1 MAGSCSSAISPQ
13 TSGCVG
19 TTRQVATEKSNSA
32 AATAKASLTRVW
44 LSASV
49 DMNTMPTAKVDFSSR
64 PKRSRAR
71 SRMKSAGIWSN
82 KPHPSPVFPSA
93 AIPPRCVIQV
103 SDSMAVCS
111 SLWLATPCWWAI
123 MPKPQLSRNS
133 SGLYKPR
140 TSFAVPTVAFT
151 MPDDFMSELA
161 RLIKLGLDAMNA
173 QSQKGR
179 TVYTSGPLSTI
190 CVTAK

>member
-1 MAGSCSSAISPQ
+1 
-13 TSGCVG
+13 
-19 TTRQVATEKSNSA
+19 
-32 AATAKASLTRVW
+32 
-44 LSASV
+44 
-49 DMNTMPTAKVDFSSR
+49 
-64 PKRSRAR
+64 
-71 SRMKSAGIWSN
+71 MKSEGIWSN

-103 SDSMAVCS
+103 RDSMAVCR

-140 TSFAVPTVAFT
+140 TSLVVPTVAFT

-190 CVTAK
+190 CVTAKRDRPISRGFYKLSAISDSSRPGVTKAFPNDSSST